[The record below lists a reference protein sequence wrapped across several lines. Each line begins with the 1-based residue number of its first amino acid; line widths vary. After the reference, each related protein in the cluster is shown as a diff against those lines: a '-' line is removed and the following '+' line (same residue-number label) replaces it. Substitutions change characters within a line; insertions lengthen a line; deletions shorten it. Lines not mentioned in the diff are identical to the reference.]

1 MPCALCES
9 IMRLGSLNRD
19 SETKEYPIE
28 SSHAPEHSS
37 VSSEPLLT
45 LKEYTF
51 RMNVSKVSRN
61 TYLFQGISFHIL
73 VLERNVS
80 SMVRTYIRATRLK
93 ETYHRKHRV
102 CDIHSRS
109 PKVIVAGLESR
120 FCQQCRRFHDLFEFN
135 EKKRSCRRRQRLSHR
150 PPDDV
155 QSSQSALTSS
165 RRISIMYEKCV
176 EIPVLNKC

>member
-1 MPCALCES
+1 MDWNAKPPSWMIELDRENNVGLFDMLGGS
-9 IMRLGSLNRD
+9 GYSGSDLILGSTSRSSKSASIGSSSNRD
-19 SETKEYPIE
+19 SRTKEYPIE

-120 FCQQCRRFHDLFEFN
+120 FCQQCRR
-135 EKKRSCRRRQRLSHR
+135 
-150 PPDDV
+150 
-155 QSSQSALTSS
+155 
-165 RRISIMYEKCV
+165 
-176 EIPVLNKC
+176 